1 MSTGPHRLDLLARAI
16 WNGGERGALTAG
28 LTTTRRGVVGVVLG
42 AAAGLLAQGSPG
54 VAADSD
60 ETTGCTPTPGAGG
73 SSTQGATVSSA
84 QVPEN
89 PNDPPTPR
97 PARIYEGTC
106 LDLAADPAFQL
117 LDVGSGRASGASAT
131 PAAGGS
137 GSRAVGVTTAVPGQV
152 SLTLVGASLPDLLA
166 SPHAIAVFGQAGGDG
181 PPIACGDV
189 GGRAG
194 GQISD
199 DDLVF
204 GLRERSGS
212 GYSGLAWLRGD
223 TDRTLVHVFLARGL
237 AEGPA
242 GVGGESLT
250 VTEDGVNVR
259 AAASTDA
266 EVVGTLDAGIRVT
279 TLGPAADGWIEVS
292 DPLSGVRGFVLQD
305 YLK

>member
-1 MSTGPHRLDLLARAI
+1 MSAGPHRLDALARAV
-16 WNGGERGALTAG
+16 WNGGERGVLPAG
-28 LTTTRRGVVGVVLG
+28 VTSTRRGVVGALLG

-60 ETTGCTPTPGAGG
+60 ETNGCTPTPTAGG
-73 SSTQGATVSSA
+73 GSTQGTTVSSA

-106 LDLAADPAFQL
+106 LDLSADPAFQL
-117 LDVGSGRASGASAT
+117 LDVGSGRAAGAAAS

-137 GSRAVGVTTAVPGQV
+137 GSRAVGVTTAVPGQL
-152 SLTLVGASLPDLLA
+152 SLTLVGASLRDLLA
-166 SPHAIAVFGQAGGDG
+166 SPHAIAVFGQDGGDG

-279 TLGPAADGWIEVS
+279 TLGPATDGWIEVS
-292 DPLSGVRGFVLQD
+292 DPLSGIRGFILQD